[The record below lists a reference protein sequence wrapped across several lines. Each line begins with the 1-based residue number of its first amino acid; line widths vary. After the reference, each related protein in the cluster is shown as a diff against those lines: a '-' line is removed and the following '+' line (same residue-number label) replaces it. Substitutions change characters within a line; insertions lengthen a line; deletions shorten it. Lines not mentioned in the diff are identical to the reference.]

1 MRDDSTPR
9 RPMPARVRPAGPE
22 DAEAILPLIERHF
35 GTGINRDLWRRLF
48 ECSWS
53 GGTQECGWVLDQGGR
68 IVGFLGAVYAERDI
82 DGRPQ
87 RFCNLTSMC
96 VDVEHRGMAPF
107 LIMAAARR
115 TDCTV
120 TDLSPR
126 PSVLR
131 LLEKAGFTLLDPG
144 KLIIPPLLNAGTLA
158 HGRPAITCDPDRIRL
173 ELDQPMRRILDDHV
187 PYGCLALLAQ
197 RDGGRCLLVVKRRTV
212 RRVPL
217 SEILFASAPDFLAR
231 HIDAIAWTLTV
242 RQRTLAVSGD
252 RRLFGDAPPRSFF
265 LKSISMVRST
275 RLTREQIDNLY
286 TELVLLPI

>member
-1 MRDDSTPR
+1 MRDDSAPSR
-9 RPMPARVRPAGPE
+9 RVPARVRPAGPE
-22 DAEAILPLIERHF
+22 DAEAVLPLIERHF
-35 GTGINRDLWRRLF
+35 GTGIGRDVWRRLF
-48 ECSWS
+48 HCPWS
-53 GGTQECGWVLDQGGR
+53 GDRPECGWVLDQGGR
-68 IVGFLGAVYAERDI
+68 IVGFLGAVYSEREI
-82 DGRPQ
+82 DGRPE

-144 KLIIPPLLNAGTLA
+144 KLIIPPLLNAATLA
-158 HGRPAITCDPDRIRL
+158 GGRPTIICDPERIRA

-187 PYGCLALLAQ
+187 AYGCLALLA
-197 RDGGRCLLVVKRRTV
+197 RRGGRRCLLVVKRRSV

-217 SEILFASAPDFLAR
+217 SEILFASDPDFLAR
-231 HIDAIAWTLTV
+231 HIEAIAWTLV
-242 RQRTLAVSGD
+242 ARQRTLAVSGD
-252 RRLFGDAPPRSFF
+252 RRLFGPAPPRAFF

-275 RLTREQIDNLY
+275 RLTGEQIDNLY